1 MTARF
6 DLFQMEAD
14 GGVRWCESAETIE
27 DSKARIQQLAAQS
40 PGQYLVLTQGTGAK
54 LVFTLDSTGAIA
66 DSAASL

>member
-1 MTARF
+1 VTARF

-40 PGQYLVLTQGTGAK
+40 PGQYLVL
-54 LVFTLDSTGAIA
+54 
-66 DSAASL
+66 